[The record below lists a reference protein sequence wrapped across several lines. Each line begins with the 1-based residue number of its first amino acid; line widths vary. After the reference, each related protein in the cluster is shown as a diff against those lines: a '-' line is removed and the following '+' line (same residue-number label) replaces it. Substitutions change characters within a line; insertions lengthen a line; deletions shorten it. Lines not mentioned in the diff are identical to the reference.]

1 MRNHAIHQFVK
12 GLLLLAAAAAAGY
25 FITRYGFSS
34 ETYAGVGAYMASC
47 LPFGWR
53 WASRIITAV
62 SLYGVGIKAVLS
74 VVLGIFAAPICLLVD
89 LVHIFT
95 AGKEVTA

>member
-12 GLLLLAAAAAAGY
+12 DLLLLAAAAAAGY
-25 FITRYGFSS
+25 FITRYGFYS

-53 WASRIITAV
+53 WASSIITAV

-95 AGKEVTA
+95 AGKEVAA

>member
-12 GLLLLAAAAAAGY
+12 DLLLLAAAAAAGY
-25 FITRYGFSS
+25 IITRSGFAS
-34 ETYAGVGAYMASC
+34 ETYAGVGAYMAAC

-89 LVHIFT
+89 LVHVFT
-95 AGKEVTA
+95 AGKEVDA